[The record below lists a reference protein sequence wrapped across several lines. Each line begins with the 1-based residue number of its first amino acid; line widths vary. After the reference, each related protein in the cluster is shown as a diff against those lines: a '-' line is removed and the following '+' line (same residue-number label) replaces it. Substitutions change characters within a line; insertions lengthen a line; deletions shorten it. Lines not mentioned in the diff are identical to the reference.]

1 MILYSIQFTHE
12 PDLETVDGPK
22 RLFRILMDWA
32 VLINGDVL
40 VIPAGF
46 ETDGATIP
54 PRLESLIDNDDP
66 RIFKPSILHDY
77 LCDYKGDIW
86 PDHRVIYDSVESAAI
101 LRDAMA
107 ACGASEAVRDIV
119 FVAVAMEGPHWK

>member
-1 MILYSIQFTHE
+1 MSYAIQFTHE
-12 PDLETVDGPK
+12 PALETVAGPA
-22 RLFRILMDWA
+22 RLFRLLVDWA
-32 VLINGDVL
+32 VLINGNVL

-54 PRLESLIDNDDP
+54 PRLESLISNDDP

-86 PDHRVIYDSVESAAI
+86 PDHRTRYDSVEAAAI

-107 ACGASEAVRDIV
+107 VCGATEAMRVAV
-119 FVAVAMEGPHWK
+119 FFAVAMEGPHWK